1 MQPNLKT
8 LLENLDTL
16 GQPCTIHNIDVST
29 MSLEQQLAEEW
40 QTFQDSDTIVEQ
52 GMPVMAPSQAP
63 IGVNPQKPKV
73 DPRAVSTLT
82 QIKAATKNPRINVP
96 GTANAM
102 AKSSAGQPLSRKEQM
117 DMAIFNQAVGGAAQQ
132 SILNPITAK
141 QTIGAIKTS
150 QQAQRT
156 AQIRAA
162 QAQKKG

>member
-16 GQPCTIHNIDVST
+16 EQDQFKQEIEVPGI
-29 MSLEQQLAEEW
+29 SLEQQLSEEW
-40 QTFQDSDTIVEQ
+40 QQFQKVESITEQ

-63 IGVNPQKPKV
+63 IGTNPQKPKV

-82 QIKAATKNPRINVP
+82 QIKAATKNPRIDVP

-102 AKSSAGQPLSRKEQM
+102 AKASAGQPLTRQEQIK
-117 DMAIFNQAVGGAAQQ
+117 MATFNQAVGGAAQQ

-141 QTIGAIKTS
+141 QTINAIKTS
-150 QQAQRT
+150 QQAQRA

-162 QAQKKG
+162 QAKKKG

>member
-8 LLENLDTL
+8 LLEQLDSFDRSQSD
-16 GQPCTIHNIDVST
+16 QPVDSQSVA
-29 MSLEQQLAEEW
+29 LEQQLSEEW
-40 QTFQDSDTIVEQ
+40 QQFQQSTITEQ

-63 IGVNPQKPKV
+63 IGANPQKPKV

-102 AKSSAGQPLSRKEQM
+102 AKASAGQPLSRKEQM

-150 QQAQRT
+150 QQAQRA
-156 AQIRAA
+156 AQLRAA